1 MSAITL
7 NIYSKTNK
15 KEIEKTFTAEGYD
28 LELGIVEDF
37 MNIIDI
43 DKISDNAEVLKMVQK
58 GFHQIKPFLK
68 DIFPDLTDEDFKRV
82 RVNDLVRTIIQIG
95 TSIVESMDVLK
106 KGN

>member
-1 MSAITL
+1 
-7 NIYSKTNK
+7 
-15 KEIEKTFTAEGYD
+15 
-28 LELGIVEDF
+28 
-37 MNIIDI
+37 
-43 DKISDNAEVLKMVQK
+43 MVQK